1 MKTSL
6 VVAMDENRV
15 IGADN
20 GLPWRLPADLKHFK
34 RVTMGHPIVMGRRT
48 WESIGRPLPG
58 RTNIVVTRQAD
69 FQAPEDVVV
78 VDSLEAAKARVGNCD
93 EWMIIGGAELFEQ
106 VLADADRI
114 YLTEIHAAFEGD
126 TYFPQINEDEW
137 ACVSREDFD
146 KDDKN
151 PYDYSFLVLERVP
164 QALPPTMVQPAL

>member
-1 MKTSL
+1 MKNSL

-20 GLPWRLPADLKHFK
+20 GLPWRLPADLRHFK
-34 RVTMGHPIVMGRRT
+34 QVTMGHPIVMGRRT

-58 RTNIVVTRQAD
+58 RTNIVVTRRAD
-69 FQAPEDVVV
+69 FEAPGAVV
-78 VDSLEAAKARVGNCD
+78 VDSLEAAIASAGDTD
-93 EWMIIGGAELFEQ
+93 ELMIIGGAEIFEQ
-106 VLADADRI
+106 ALNEANRI

-126 TYFPQINEDEW
+126 TYFPETSEDQW

-151 PYDYSFLVLERVP
+151 PYDYSFLVLERIP
-164 QALPPTMVQPAL
+164 EALPPTMVQPAL